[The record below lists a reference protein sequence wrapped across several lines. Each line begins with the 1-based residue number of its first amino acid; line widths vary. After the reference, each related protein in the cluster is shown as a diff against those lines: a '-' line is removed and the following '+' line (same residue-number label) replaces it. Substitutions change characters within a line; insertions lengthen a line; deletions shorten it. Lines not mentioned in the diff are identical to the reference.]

1 MLPPYAVMVNQEH
14 CCGSTVEAQKKIPHW
29 TKCDLL
35 TIHYTSLYSQ
45 QCAASKKEKENKEKK
60 RKKSYD

>member
-1 MLPPYAVMVNQEH
+1 MMSMSDIFVYDCIFTSNF
-14 CCGSTVEAQKKIPHW
+14 SI
-29 TKCDLL
+29 
-35 TIHYTSLYSQ
+35 IINTSLYSQ